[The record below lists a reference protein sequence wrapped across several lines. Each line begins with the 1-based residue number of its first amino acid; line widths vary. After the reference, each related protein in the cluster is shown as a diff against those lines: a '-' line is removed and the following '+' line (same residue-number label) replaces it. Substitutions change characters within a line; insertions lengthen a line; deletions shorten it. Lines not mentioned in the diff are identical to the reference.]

1 MGKVII
7 IAEAGV
13 NHNGDIKLAEDL
25 IRLAAE
31 AGADFVKFQTFKA
44 SKLVTENAPKA
55 EYQNA
60 DSSSKQGESQL
71 ELLQKLELNRNDHL
85 NLIKHCKLHNI
96 KFLSTAFDMESLD
109 MLREL
114 GMELY
119 KIPSGEITN
128 LPLLRKIAGFGK
140 PIILSTGMSTMSE
153 ISDAIKVLTTYGATM
168 DQLSILHCTTEYPAP
183 FEDVNL
189 KAMLTI
195 RDTFGVKVGYSDH
208 TQGIEIPVAAVALGA
223 QIIEKHFTKSR
234 LLPGPDHKASLEP
247 AELTEMVKAIRNVE
261 KAIGDGIKEPTASE
275 SKNITAARKSIH
287 LAHQL
292 DEGHVMKSD
301 DLIMKRPGNGI
312 SPMLMDEVI
321 GKILNADLP
330 ANTQL
335 TWDHLS

>member
-44 SKLVTENAPKA
+44 AKLVTEKAPKA

-71 ELLQKLELNRNDHL
+71 ELLQKLELNQNDHL
-85 NLIKHCKLHNI
+85 NLIAHCKLHKI

-109 MLREL
+109 MLKEL

-168 DQLSILHCTTEYPAP
+168 DQLTILHCTTEYPAP

-208 TQGIEIPVAAVALGA
+208 TQGIEIPIAAAALGA

-234 LLPGPDHKASLEP
+234 SLAGPDHKASLEP
-247 AELTEMVKAIRNVE
+247 AELSEMVKAIRNVE
-261 KAIGDGIKEPTASE
+261 KALGDGIKEPTASE
-275 SKNITAARKSIH
+275 SKNLTAARKSIH
-287 LAHQL
+287 LVHQL
-292 DEGHVMKSD
+292 DEGHLLKSD

-312 SPMLMDEVI
+312 SPMLIEQVI
-321 GKILNADLP
+321 GKKLNTDLP